1 VARAVIAH
9 LDVDAFYAS
18 VELLRRPELR
28 GKPVIVSGSGPR
40 AVVTTASYEARRFG
54 VGSAMP
60 TARARRLCPQ
70 AILIP
75 PDFPAYR
82 TKSDEVMA
90 VVRAAVPTVEQ
101 VGLDEAYLD
110 LSELVAPKAAMRRL
124 QADVRAAT
132 GLTCSIGI
140 GPNKLV
146 AKVCSDLEKPGGLV
160 AMSSE
165 QACERFASAS
175 PSLMPGIG
183 PKTAARLEAMGIATL
198 GALRAADPEALRAR
212 FGPRHGDDLVRR
224 AGFEGST
231 TLTEHRETV
240 SRSNETTF
248 DTDLA
253 DREEMEAV
261 LQRLAGGLCET
272 LRRKQARGRTI
283 SIKVRLA
290 DFTTV
295 TRARTIDRAVDDAE
309 TVGGVARELLRTYGP
324 PRPVRLLGVRVA
336 GFESDE
342 PGPANKHQLGLRI
355 EA

>member
-1 VARAVIAH
+1 VVARTVIAH

-54 VGSAMP
+54 IGSAMP
-60 TARARRLCPQ
+60 TARARRLCPD

-82 TKSDEVMA
+82 EKSAQVME

-124 QADVRAAT
+124 QAEVQTVT

-146 AKVCSDLEKPGGLV
+146 AKVCSDLEKPRGLV
-160 AMSSE
+160 AMSAE
-165 QACERFASAS
+165 MACERFAAAP
-175 PSLMPGIG
+175 PSLVPGIG
-183 PKTAARLEAMGIATL
+183 PKTAARLEAMGLGTL
-198 GALRAADPEALRAR
+198 GALQRADPDALRER
-212 FGPRHGDDLVRR
+212 FGPRHGEELISR
-224 AGFEGST
+224 ARFDGST

-240 SRSNETTF
+240 SRSNERTF
-248 DTDLA
+248 DTDMA

-261 LQRLAGGLCET
+261 LQRLAGDLCET
-272 LRRKQARGRTI
+272 LRRKEAKGRTI
-283 SIKVRLA
+283 AIKVRLD

-295 TRARTIDRAVDDAE
+295 TRARTLDRAVDDGE
-309 TVGGVARELLRTYGP
+309 TVGTIAVELLRVYGP

-336 GFESDE
+336 GFEGE
-342 PGPANKHQLGLRI
+342 REAGPVPEGQLGLAI
-355 EA
+355 